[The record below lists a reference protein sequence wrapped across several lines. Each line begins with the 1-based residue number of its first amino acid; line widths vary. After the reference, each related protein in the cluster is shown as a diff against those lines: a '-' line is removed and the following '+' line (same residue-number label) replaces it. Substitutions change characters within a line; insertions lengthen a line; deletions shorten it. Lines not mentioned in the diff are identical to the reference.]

1 MKSVVVIGGGTG
13 TFVVLSGLKK
23 YDYDISAIVTTTDS
37 GGSTGRLRDQ
47 YGALPPGDVRQ
58 CLVALSEAPE
68 IWRKLFLYRFDKGDF
83 KGHNFGNIF
92 LTALEQ
98 IAPDYNKVMDMASRI
113 LQTDGEVLPV
123 TYDKVHLA
131 AEYQDGEVIVTEDLI
146 DTAFHKDTRIKKA
159 YLKPKARAN
168 KRALDA
174 ISHADY
180 IIVGPGDIYTS
191 IVPNLLVSSMK
202 ARIKGSKAKIIYVS
216 NLMTKRGQTPRYSV
230 MDHIHDLEKY
240 LGKNITYIVLNKNP
254 IKKDIVEYYEKWGE
268 SAVVDDVLNSG
279 YKVIRKDILSTQT
292 FKQNKGDS
300 VMRSILRHDSDKLA
314 HVLHGIIK

>member
-13 TFVVLSGLKK
+13 TFVVLSGLKQF
-23 YDYDISAIVTTTDS
+23 DYDISAIVATTDS

-68 IWRKLFLYRFDKGDF
+68 MWRQLFLYRFDKGDF

-113 LQTDGEVLPV
+113 LQTDGQVLPV

-131 AEYQDGEVIVTEDLI
+131 AEYEDGEVIITEDLI
-146 DTAFHKDTRIKKA
+146 DTAFHKDTCIKKA
-159 YLKPKARAN
+159 YLKPKAKAN

-202 ARIKGSKAKIIYVS
+202 SRIKNSKAKIIYVA
-216 NLMTKRGQTPRYSV
+216 NLMTKRGQTPSYSV
-230 MDHIHDLEKY
+230 MDHVQDLEKY
-240 LGKNITYIVLNKNP
+240 LGKKISHIVLNKDP
-254 IKKDIVEYYEKWGE
+254 IQEKIVNYYKKWGE
-268 SAVVDDVLNSG
+268 SVVEDDVKNSS
-279 YKVIRKDILSTQT
+279 YKVVRKDILSQQT
-292 FKQNKGDS
+292 FKQKKGDS

-314 HVLHGIIK
+314 KVLHGIIK